1 MFKRQKDESKL
12 NDEIDRV
19 LEELATHT
27 PPSGDDYAELLTNA
41 ERLVGLTDRENVRKP
56 ISWDAV
62 VTAGAGLLGILVIVA
77 YEQKHAFT
85 SKALSRVPNPK

>member
-12 NDEIDRV
+12 NNEIDRV
-19 LEELATHT
+19 LGYMQDED
-27 PPSGDDYAELLTNA
+27 PPTSEKYDLLLTNA
-41 ERLVGLTDRENVRKP
+41 ERLVALTDRDNVRKP
-56 ISWDAV
+56 MSWDAL

-85 SKALSRVPNPK
+85 SKALGRVPKP